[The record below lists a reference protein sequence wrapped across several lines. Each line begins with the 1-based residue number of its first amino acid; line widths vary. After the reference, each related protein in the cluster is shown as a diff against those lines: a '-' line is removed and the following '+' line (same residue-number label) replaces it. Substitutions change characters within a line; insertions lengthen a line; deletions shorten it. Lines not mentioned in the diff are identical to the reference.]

1 MTEFIDPTPIKP
13 IDAAR
18 FLSFLDLT
26 AVYAVLD
33 GFYREPW
40 RYRHPPEAMLRL
52 VALYKLKRLRF
63 LTELWKLLDNETL
76 RLLGFKWKPSYKTVW
91 HWLNVR
97 LGPEGLETV
106 HLVLMNAMKEALT
119 VQGVSLGLKVA
130 GDASPIQAMPRD
142 KEAKYN
148 GYYKEVCYLVHRLLC
163 CITNLTLSWCVTAGN
178 VDETY
183 LMPPLLVKA
192 ILLGV
197 IPEEACYDNGYA
209 SPWSYS
215 ILGLMGIKPLIGFR
229 RNAKPSW
236 RGKPKTLRLR
246 YKKMVKAAALK
257 TERLQA
263 LDLDPNPEK
272 NNLEK
277 IFSALTIAGQHEY
290 VGAYYRNTSLVEFC
304 SDERGWLKVYVPL
317 RNLVEGSHGH
327 QKDWLDLDNLRVR
340 GLRKARLHTAL
351 SMLSEAMVAYTR
363 IQSGVVKGLT
373 SLANIT

>member
-76 RLLGFKWKPSYKTVW
+76 RLLGFKWKPSYKAVW

-197 IPEEACYDNGYA
+197 ILEEACYDNGYA

-272 NNLEK
+272 NNLRR
-277 IFSALTIAGQHEY
+277 FS
-290 VGAYYRNTSLVEFC
+290 
-304 SDERGWLKVYVPL
+304 L
-317 RNLVEGSHGH
+317 R
-327 QKDWLDLDNLRVR
+327 
-340 GLRKARLHTAL
+340 
-351 SMLSEAMVAYTR
+351 
-363 IQSGVVKGLT
+363 
-373 SLANIT
+373 